1 MEKVKFNVFKS
12 SSLDYEEQV
21 EFETLQDFLNYVKK
35 SEHQTIVSF
44 NHDKQKYELEVY
56 DDYRE

>member
-1 MEKVKFNVFKS
+1 MEKVKFNVCKS
-12 SSLDYEEQV
+12 SSWGYEEQV

-35 SEHQTIVSF
+35 SEHQIIVSF

-56 DDYRE
+56 DTYRE